1 MKQDKKDKQKIKIS
15 KKELSK
21 FKSLYKEGKL
31 KFNPRDIAE
40 EILKEHKEGLNRN

>member
-1 MKQDKKDKQKIKIS
+1 MKQDKKDKLKIKIS

-31 KFNPRDIAE
+31 KFNPKEVAE
-40 EILKEHKEGLNRN
+40 EILTEHKAGMSRN